1 MTIVLLGMSLI
12 LSVILYT
19 MINTWYIK
27 PYKDLQVSK
36 RIDNIEHERI
46 LASKNELINTLSMQI
61 ESLKA
66 KLKSKNKTSKK
77 KILEKFPIKK

>member
-12 LSVILYT
+12 LSAILYT

-27 PYKDLQVSK
+27 PYKDLQEAKQVDK
-36 RIDNIEHERI
+36 IKYEAALFE
-46 LASKNELINTLSMQI
+46 KNEQINALSMQI
-61 ESLKA
+61 ESLKV